1 MPVLL
6 QQLLST
12 QDVDNNKSVYY
23 VYISNDKGQ
32 TVSKGAVYLANHDRG
47 LGIRVKKSPGEEVGS
62 YWSDDEFNINRE
74 KVKEDLG
81 KVEKLLQENKVVVII
96 KSELDELI
104 EERFLEICPRSYK
117 YLRNSLAKCIRI
129 YSP

>member
-32 TVSKGAVYLANHDRG
+32 TVSKGAVYLSNHDRG
-47 LGIRVKKSPGEEVGS
+47 LGIRVK
-62 YWSDDEFNINRE
+62 NLR
-74 KVKEDLG
+74 VK
-81 KVEKLLQENKVVVII
+81 KLVLTGVMMN
-96 KSELDELI
+96 LI
-104 EERFLEICPRSYK
+104 LIVKR
-117 YLRNSLAKCIRI
+117 
-129 YSP
+129 